1 MKNKGFSL
9 VELIVVI
16 AIMAILVGVAV
27 PVYSSYIEKAQK
39 SKDEQMVD
47 EIKHAIEIAAVG
59 ESWYQ
64 QLPNGGAVGTVVISK
79 TGTTVSGDNATL
91 IQTAL
96 EKTFGDLTSLKL
108 SYDGWTGTLQAA
120 NASILLNSSY
130 YGKTDILMDDVQGL
144 ANSLQ
149 SFLKNNPT
157 AGGTA
162 FKNWLQQN
170 EFTTEVDGSLTI
182 KDDKLQSAANG
193 VILYVTQDMAE
204 LDETGRETFV
214 ARWCDP
220 TTMGKMYTL
229 AETLSMS
236 TLSLISAE
244 YARSEAIVN
253 HMGCDQVR
261 ALFETLDLNNVS
273 DANAVFLKMGE
284 VLTAVGAH
292 IKDPGESGCG
302 CTQTKYQDYFTT
314 KAPGDAA
321 AYFALMDQVAASE
334 DVIRDNLN
342 DSELYSGDKI
352 GSYVDTYISVAEL
365 LNSADVSDGDIVMV
379 VTLQASG
386 SLLVNV
392 YPLDYSK

>member
-149 SFLKNNPT
+149 FI
-157 AGGTA
+157 
-162 FKNWLQQN
+162 
-170 EFTTEVDGSLTI
+170 LT
-182 KDDKLQSAANG
+182 N
-193 VILYVTQDMAE
+193 
-204 LDETGRETFV
+204 
-214 ARWCDP
+214 C
-220 TTMGKMYTL
+220 
-229 AETLSMS
+229 
-236 TLSLISAE
+236 
-244 YARSEAIVN
+244 
-253 HMGCDQVR
+253 
-261 ALFETLDLNNVS
+261 
-273 DANAVFLKMGE
+273 
-284 VLTAVGAH
+284 
-292 IKDPGESGCG
+292 
-302 CTQTKYQDYFTT
+302 
-314 KAPGDAA
+314 
-321 AYFALMDQVAASE
+321 
-334 DVIRDNLN
+334 
-342 DSELYSGDKI
+342 
-352 GSYVDTYISVAEL
+352 
-365 LNSADVSDGDIVMV
+365 
-379 VTLQASG
+379 
-386 SLLVNV
+386 
-392 YPLDYSK
+392 